1 MSSKTVLSRF
11 VSAYQINTV
20 LFSVLYQHNT
30 QYHIGIPNT
39 FSVLRATIFKKY
51 ILVMNSCSK
60 MTNQFFFLLLVVYHE
75 ISTFFTD
82 FFRETGVQRESS
94 SNNISKA
101 FKQDFEVTAFFS
113 KLMQKVRR
121 LLDDNRCTKKPQYRV
136 ISRKK

>member
-1 MSSKTVLSRF
+1 MQQNDKLVLFPTISSLSRNF
-11 VSAYQINTV
+11 Y
-20 LFSVLYQHNT
+20 
-30 QYHIGIPNT
+30 
-39 FSVLRATIFKKY
+39 
-51 ILVMNSCSK
+51 
-60 MTNQFFFLLLVVYHE
+60 
-75 ISTFFTD
+75 FFTD
-82 FFRETGVQRESS
+82 FFRETSVQRESS